1 MGISDLYV
9 SNDKNWIPSSHLRFR
24 IIIRVIRVN
33 SNIADH
39 KRVRGSRP
47 LNHKLRI
54 DWSQNYFVIILIT
67 LI

>member
-39 KRVRGSRP
+39 KRVRGRP

-54 DWSQNYFVIILIT
+54 DWSQNYFVIILLT

>member
-47 LNHKLRI
+47 LNQKLRI
-54 DWSQNYFVIILIT
+54 DWSQNYFVIILLT
-67 LI
+67 